1 MAAPT
6 SHPVSP
12 SPQDPHALIDNQ
24 ADLDALIDRLLAEPA
39 VAVDCEMD
47 AMYAYRTRICLMQLG
62 WDGGDALVDCMRPL
76 DWTAL
81 QPLFAS
87 RDVVKIFHGGEND
100 IGLMTA
106 HWGLRF
112 ETIFDTM
119 SAAQVLGEEK
129 VGLANLLQQHFD
141 VTVSKKYQKAD
152 WRVRPLPPDQAEYAR
167 LDVQYLIPLRDM
179 LLARLEELDRVEEAF
194 SDFDRIK
201 VACVPDKPFDP
212 DGWARVKG
220 VRELDPARR
229 GVLAAVY
236 AVRDRLSQRLD
247 RAPYRVARDVA
258 LIEMARRLPK
268 SPGQLRRLHGVHRG
282 LSEAELGELLAAIEE
297 GARQKECKLP
307 AHNHRRRP
315 WESGSGPMTPEEQ
328 ALFDKLRAWR
338 VKRADKRGVHISRVA
353 TNALLSSIVKAGPRD
368 RAALAAVEGMEPWR
382 MREYGD
388 ELIAL
393 LTA

>member
-167 LDVQYLIPLRDM
+167 LDVQYLIPLRDI
-179 LLARLEELDRVEEAF
+179 LLARLEELGRVEEAL
-194 SDFDRIK
+194 SDFDRIR

-297 GARQKECKLP
+297 GARQK
-307 AHNHRRRP
+307 
-315 WESGSGPMTPEEQ
+315 
-328 ALFDKLRAWR
+328 
-338 VKRADKRGVHISRVA
+338 
-353 TNALLSSIVKAGPRD
+353 
-368 RAALAAVEGMEPWR
+368 
-382 MREYGD
+382 
-388 ELIAL
+388 
-393 LTA
+393 